1 MDSQLPYATKD
12 DIWRLQETLGEISAT
27 QAHQTER
34 IMRLERRRDD
44 DTRVK
49 SVWGPSSPF
58 TSVLGSSHADSGLNP
73 AAEAFRNF
81 AAETPT
87 ALMSSLSLD
96 NQEESRRAAASRAN
110 SVRFDESANNH
121 YGASSRQSIDL
132 PTRTGSGLGSHPLSE
147 RSLSHRSDGRGSTA
161 GFGQRTNSFG
171 LEQSR
176 LLGSIHNSPRVSGN
190 PPPGFFVLGP
200 FPAIVRCW
208 LTGNFSK
215 ESLLYTALCT
225 GSYSSCITYSL
236 VASLSY
242 SDRIFEQDG
251 GRKIKLSVYLTEAK
265 VQYMSSRSDSPS
277 LHVPTITAT
286 FDITEATPRDK
297 SIQII
302 LGSDI
307 LREHGA
313 DILLSQDKVTLLDD
327 DHNQLSVPLI
337 RPEDQSVYRNLTT
350 IPGLDRDKRSSRNG
364 ESTLSNEDQIPGIF
378 SRPGPLNTDPVVSS
392 PTMASPSVL
401 TSAAPSDVGEARRQ
415 EPGSE
420 GTARSSTEQA
430 RTNDD
435 SKSTTGS
442 EKSFAMPLSKSS
454 SGVWANSWRAT
465 SSQAPVDLPST
476 TKTASTYARA
486 GTSRPMKVL
495 RPSKPS
501 TTISRNVSAMQAN
514 GVENVPFR
522 TSEPERKSSQP
533 NIGDAKP
540 AATKANPIGS
550 ASAFGWLNSGQ
561 PKRTAAN
568 GE

>member
-1 MDSQLPYATKD
+1 MT
-12 DIWRLQETLGEISAT
+12 T
-27 QAHQTER
+27 
-34 IMRLERRRDD
+34 
-44 DTRVK
+44 
-49 SVWGPSSPF
+49 
-58 TSVLGSSHADSGLNP
+58 
-73 AAEAFRNF
+73 
-81 AAETPT
+81 
-87 ALMSSLSLD
+87 LSLD
-96 NQEESRRAAASRAN
+96 NQEESRRAAVSRAN

-147 RSLSHRSDGRGSTA
+147 RSLSHRSDGKGSTA

-176 LLGSIHNSPRVSGN
+176 LLSSIHNSPRVSGN

-208 LTGNFSK
+208 LTANFSK

-236 VASLSY
+236 IDRLGY

-251 GRKIKLSVYLTEAK
+251 GRKIKLIVHLTEAK

-286 FDITEATPRDK
+286 FDITEAVARDK

-302 LGSDI
+302 LGSDV

-313 DILLSQDKVTLLDD
+313 DILLSQDKVTMLDD
-327 DHNQLSVPLI
+327 DHNQLSVPLV
-337 RPEDQSVYRNLTT
+337 RPEDQSVYKNLMT
-350 IPGLDRDKRSSRNG
+350 IPGLDRERTTSSNG
-364 ESTLSNEDQIPGIF
+364 DLSPLREDQIPGIIG
-378 SRPGPLNTDPVVSS
+378 RPTRLNTDPVASS
-392 PTMASPSVL
+392 PTMASASVP
-401 TSAAPSDVGEARRQ
+401 TSAAPSDIGEARRS
-415 EPGSE
+415 EPTSE
-420 GTARSSTEQA
+420 GTTRSSIEQA
-430 RTNDD
+430 RANDD

-442 EKSFAMPLSKSS
+442 ERSFPTPLSKSS
-454 SGVWANSWRAT
+454 SGVWAGSWRTT
-465 SSQAPVDLPST
+465 SAQPPVEST
-476 TKTASTYARA
+476 STAKTTSTYARA

-495 RPSKPS
+495 RPNKPTS
-501 TTISRNVSAMQAN
+501 TISRNVSASQAN
-514 GVENVPFR
+514 GTENVPLR
-522 TSEPERKSSQP
+522 IGGERKMSQP
-533 NIGDAKP
+533 SMSIGDGKP

-550 ASAFGWLNSGQ
+550 ATAFGWLNSGQ
-561 PKRTAAN
+561 SKRSAAH

>member
-1 MDSQLPYATKD
+1 MT
-12 DIWRLQETLGEISAT
+12 
-27 QAHQTER
+27 
-34 IMRLERRRDD
+34 
-44 DTRVK
+44 
-49 SVWGPSSPF
+49 
-58 TSVLGSSHADSGLNP
+58 
-73 AAEAFRNF
+73 
-81 AAETPT
+81 
-87 ALMSSLSLD
+87 SLSLD

-121 YGASSRQSIDL
+121 YGATSRQSIDL

-147 RSLSHRSDGRGSTA
+147 RSLSHRSDGRGSNI
-161 GFGQRTNSFG
+161 GFGQRNNSFG

-176 LLGSIHNSPRVSGN
+176 LLGSINNSPRVTGN

-208 LTGNFSK
+208 LTANFSK

-225 GSYSSCITYSL
+225 GSYSSCIAHSL
-236 VASLSY
+236 VVRLGY

-251 GRKIKLSVYLTEAK
+251 GHKIKLTVYLTEAK
-265 VQYMSSRSDSPS
+265 VHYMSSRPDSPA

-286 FDITEATPRDK
+286 FDISEAVPRDR

-302 LGSDI
+302 LGSDV

-327 DHNQLSVPLI
+327 DHNQLSVPLV
-337 RPEDQSVYRNLTT
+337 RPEDESVYKNLTT
-350 IPGLDRDKRSSRNG
+350 SPGVDHDRILSRNG
-364 ESTLSNEDQIPGIF
+364 ELPAAVQHQIPGIIG
-378 SRPGPLNTDPVVSS
+378 RPGRLNTDPVASS
-392 PTMASPSVL
+392 PTIASPSVL
-401 TSAAPSDVGEARRQ
+401 TSAAPSDTGETRRS
-415 EPGSE
+415 EFPAE

-430 RTNDD
+430 RATDD

-442 EKSFAMPLSKSS
+442 ERSFPPPLSKSS
-454 SGVWANSWRAT
+454 SGVWAGSWRAT
-465 SSQAPVDLPST
+465 SSQAPTELPST

-501 TTISRNVSAMQAN
+501 STISISRNVSTSQSN
-514 GVENVPFR
+514 GVENVPLR
-522 TSEPERKSSQP
+522 SGEAERKASQP
-533 NIGDAKP
+533 NTPIGDGKP

-561 PKRTAAN
+561 SKRTAAN